1 MRPDVN
7 PTRPDRLTG
16 RLTEGVHT
24 SVTHMHERGWHGCL
38 AAPAAARAMARCYRT
53 CSAASTRRLLPRAL
67 NHWHTT
73 RRPSA
78 GPVSVPLPG
87 VSLSQFTARQ
97 RDSYRTCSAAS
108 TRRTVVTVCA
118 QPLAH
123 DILGTHLY
131 RRGARRVADLA
142 PRRSRI
148 AIDVR
153 EGVDQTLVEREV
165 EKPSGPRWLR

>member
-1 MRPDVN
+1 
-7 PTRPDRLTG
+7 
-16 RLTEGVHT
+16 
-24 SVTHMHERGWHGCL
+24 
-38 AAPAAARAMARCYRT
+38 MARLSSGPSRGQ
-53 CSAASTRRLLPRAL
+53 SDGPLLPHVL
-67 NHWHTT
+67 
-73 RRPSA
+73 S
-78 GPVSVPLPG
+78 G
-87 VSLSQFTARQ
+87 VDT
-97 RDSYRTCSAAS
+97 
-108 TRRTVVTVCA
+108 TVVTACA